1 MLIRIEATALPGR
14 TSSAFPDATDIHVG
28 VQAKDRPQEVAA
40 PHAGDLPSAR
50 WTLECTAVTT
60 PDGIVISGP
69 YIQNRFG
76 GRFVYLSWT
85 TSDGAAPATM
95 FRRAKLMLD
104 AVSPEV
110 LAAAVR
116 SGHLTG
122 RLRLTDTHGQPLCG
136 AVRPPVI
143 SWTAEP
149 AA

>member
-1 MLIRIEATALPGR
+1 MQLRIEASGLPGR
-14 TSSAFPDATDIHVG
+14 TSSAFADAVDIHVG

-50 WTLECTAVTT
+50 WTLECTTAPG
-60 PDGIVISGP
+60 PDGTVIAGP

-85 TSDGAAPATM
+85 TADEDGTATM

-110 LAAAVR
+110 LDAAVR
-116 SGHLTG
+116 SGRLTA
-122 RLRLTDTHGQPLCG
+122 RLRLTDGQGQPLCG
-136 AVRPPVI
+136 SVRPPLI
-143 SWTAEP
+143 TWTAEP
-149 AA
+149 AD